1 MGNKSSKVPDI
12 NSDAIV
18 SWYASEAARNA
29 NARGDTHNSDSATE
43 REVNQDKEVD
53 TDDTGDTEDTDTPRT
68 ENPGNNEPPSAS
80 EHSQH
85 MSRSGIIPTIALP
98 SNSTVAAAVQLT
110 AAAHAATAQS
120 KDAIRAIATKTQDGL
135 DVAIAVLKKM
145 GFDVLAKTAFE
156 WIKAHLWETAAIVV
170 PLILLCCTPVI
181 LGAFGSTAGGIAAGT
196 RVHLHFSLGD
206 R

>member
-29 NARGDTHNSDSATE
+29 NARGNKGKSDSATE
-43 REVNQDKEVD
+43 REVNQDEEVD
-53 TDDTGDTEDTDTPRT
+53 TDDTDDTDTPRT

-80 EHSQH
+80 EPSQH
-85 MSRSGIIPTIALP
+85 MSRPDIIPAIVLP
-98 SNSTVAAAVQLT
+98 SNSAVAAAVQLT
-110 AAAHAATAQS
+110 AAAHAAAAQS

-135 DVAIAVLKKM
+135 DVAIAALKKM
-145 GFDVLAKTAFE
+145 GIDVLAKTAFE
-156 WIKAHLWETAAIVV
+156 WIKAHPWETAAIIV
-170 PLILLCCTPVI
+170 PLILLGCTPAI
-181 LGAFGSTAGGIAAGT
+181 LGAFGFTAGGIAAGT
-196 RVHLHFSLGD
+196 SAYLHFPLGD